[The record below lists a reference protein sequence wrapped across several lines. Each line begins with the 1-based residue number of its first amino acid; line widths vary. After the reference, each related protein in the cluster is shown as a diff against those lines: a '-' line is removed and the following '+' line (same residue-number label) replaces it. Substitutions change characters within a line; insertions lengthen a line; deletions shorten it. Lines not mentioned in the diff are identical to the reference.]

1 MKKIFI
7 SAFAFLGF
15 ALQSNAQQSATLSAD
30 LVSPMLKGYTLE
42 AGYNKNNLRITAAY
56 GTLDAPAFLTKQ
68 GDDLL
73 KNRTSVDFGLTKFHT
88 SEQKGLNYGIGF
100 GFVNESIQ
108 LLDSKGDVLTGFVGK
123 AENSYTRIGGK
134 VGYIWMPFSGGLENL
149 FVEPAVQ
156 LGIALGDG
164 TNFDNG
170 FEVEKALLKLS
181 GPSINIGW
189 RFDL

>member
-7 SAFAFLGF
+7 SVFAFLGF

-42 AGYNKNNLRITAAY
+42 AGYNKHNLRITAAY

-73 KNRTSVDFGLTKFHT
+73 KNRTSVDFGITKFHT

-181 GPSINIGW
+181 GPSINIGLQ
-189 RFDL
+189 FDL